1 MASSSE
7 PVAGQPPGLQRTA
20 EVLCARIALEGEA
33 QEQIS
38 YRENG
43 GVPSAA
49 GFDTAGF
56 ERAVEGRSG
65 PRLSAR
71 PSMLIVIYP

>member
-1 MASSSE
+1 MAYRSE
-7 PVAGQPPGLQRTA
+7 LVAEQQPALQRTA
-20 EVLCARIALEGEA
+20 EVSCARIAIEGEA

-49 GFDTAGF
+49 GFDSAGF
-56 ERAVEGRSG
+56 ERAVKGRSG
-65 PRLSAR
+65 LGLSAR
-71 PSMLIVIYP
+71 PSVLIVIYP